1 MKELY
6 FLTILDGLEWF
17 LTVTSTLLGIVASI
31 VLIFYIIWKTDSCS
45 NEEFPLLKSWSIG
58 LSVSC
63 ALLCL
68 LNVFIPN
75 TKQASFIYG
84 MGTVVD
90 YVQNNKDL
98 QQLPDKCVQA
108 LDMWV
113 DTFIEEQNNI
123 QHDSK

>member
-1 MKELY
+1 MRVRFPSELH
-6 FLTILDGLEWF
+6 
-17 LTVTSTLLGIVASI
+17 
-31 VLIFYIIWKTDSCS
+31 
-45 NEEFPLLKSWSIG
+45 
-58 LSVSC
+58 
-63 ALLCL
+63 

-113 DTFIEEQNNI
+113 DTFIEEQTNTQYDN
-123 QHDSK
+123 K

>member
-6 FLTILDGLEWF
+6 FLTILDGLDVF
-17 LTVTSTLLGIVASI
+17 LTLVSVIIGIVAAI
-31 VLIFYIIWKTDSCS
+31 LLIFYVVWKS
-45 NEEFPLLKSWSIG
+45 NSYDNENYPLLKSWSIG

-84 MGTVVD
+84 MGTVVE

-108 LDMWV
+108 LDIWV
-113 DTFIEEQNNI
+113 DTFIEEQNNN
-123 QHDSK
+123 QHGSK

>member
-6 FLTILDGLEWF
+6 FLTILDGLEWL
-17 LTVTSTLLGIVASI
+17 LTVASVIIGIVAAI
-31 VLIFYIIWKTDSCS
+31 VLIFYVIWKSDSY
-45 NEEFPLLKSWSIG
+45 NDEEYPILKSWSIG

-84 MGTVVD
+84 VGTVVD
-90 YVQNNKDL
+90 YVQNNQDL

-113 DTFIEEQNNI
+113 DTFTEEQNNT

>member
-6 FLTILDGLEWF
+6 FLTILDGLDVF
-17 LTVTSTLLGIVASI
+17 LIISSVITGIVAAI
-31 VLIFYIIWKTDSCS
+31 VLIFYIVYKTDSY
-45 NEEFPLLKSWSIG
+45 NDEEFPLLKSWSIG

-113 DTFIEEQNNI
+113 DTFIEEQTNTQYDN
-123 QHDSK
+123 K

>member
-6 FLTILDGLEWF
+6 FLTILDGLEIF
-17 LTVTSTLLGIVASI
+17 LTILSIITGITAAI
-31 VLIFYIIWKTDSCS
+31 VLIFYVVWKSDSYDD
-45 NEEFPLLKSWSIG
+45 EEYPLLKSWSIG
-58 LSVSC
+58 LSLSC

-84 MGTVVD
+84 VGTVVD
-90 YVQNNKDL
+90 YVQNNQDL

-113 DTFIEEQNNI
+113 DTFIEEQNI
-123 QHDSK
+123 TQHDSK

>member
-6 FLTILDGLEWF
+6 FLTILDGLEIF
-17 LTVTSTLLGIVASI
+17 LTILGIITGITAAI
-31 VLIFYIIWKTDSCS
+31 VLIFYVVWKSDSY
-45 NEEFPLLKSWSIG
+45 NDEEYPLLKSWSIG
-58 LSVSC
+58 LSLSC
-63 ALLCL
+63 VLLCL

-113 DTFIEEQNNI
+113 DTFIEEQNI
-123 QHDSK
+123 TQHDSK

>member
-6 FLTILDGLEWF
+6 FLTVLDGLEWF
-17 LTVTSTLLGIVASI
+17 LTVASVILGIVAAI
-31 VLIFYIIWKTDSCS
+31 VLIFYILWKSDSYRD
-45 NEEFPLLKSWSIG
+45 EEHPFLKSWFIG

-84 MGTVVD
+84 VGTVVD

-113 DTFIEEQNNI
+113 DTFIEEQNNT